1 GGGGTASS
9 GSTPTGTTST
19 ATSALRGA
27 EATPRRGGLRLLS
40 GSTPATTAGVPRSD
54 AAGGGVLGTGAARL
68 PVVNAVATTPQL
80 PFTGL
85 SLLVA
90 TLVGGSLLLAG

>member
-1 GGGGTASS
+1 
-9 GSTPTGTTST
+9 
-19 ATSALRGA
+19 
-27 EATPRRGGLRLLS
+27 
-40 GSTPATTAGVPRSD
+40 VPRSN
-54 AAGGGVLGTGAARL
+54 AAGGGVLGTGTARL

-90 TLVGGSLLLAG
+90 TLFGGSLLLAGAIVSRIPGERGMRLS